1 MTRSAN
7 ELVWPSKKRL
17 QVVRQSESIRKAG
30 KGREEVGGAEGRP
43 QFCHDLSS
51 ASSTT
56 TPFCATNQ
64 ATGLHLP
71 FFEKAQCHITSW
83 QEEGFV
89 GRVDCWRESWQT
101 TCHCSAGEDV
111 SWMPAIVPLAGNQY
125 SICLQQGWVN
135 HKDNEQVFLQKGCLM
150 DQFFKKLVIEKCF
163 ARLENKDHWFSCT
176 DRSHIRADA
185 L

>member
-1 MTRSAN
+1 MNVRINICIENCTNKERMTRSAN

-64 ATGLHLP
+64 ATGLDLP
-71 FFEKAQCHITSW
+71 FFEKAQCHITS
-83 QEEGFV
+83 
-89 GRVDCWRESWQT
+89 
-101 TCHCSAGEDV
+101 
-111 SWMPAIVPLAGNQY
+111 
-125 SICLQQGWVN
+125 
-135 HKDNEQVFLQKGCLM
+135 
-150 DQFFKKLVIEKCF
+150 
-163 ARLENKDHWFSCT
+163 
-176 DRSHIRADA
+176 
-185 L
+185 